1 MADADTKPFSGK
13 ILYASYQESESL
25 PGYVRYALAGLAQ
38 TGFPVVY
45 LTNERDLDAD
55 SHAFLDSHHIE
66 LFFTVN
72 RGYDFGMW
80 RRYLQYVAKFRKE
93 SWDRLVLI
101 NDSIVYYQNRF
112 HSMFSRAE
120 ASDADAVS
128 LTQNEEYRHHLQ
140 SFFLYLKPRAIQ
152 TLLEHFERN
161 PETSGFYDT
170 VRVMEVGFSGLMQ
183 DKGLKLDALYTT
195 KDRIIFSYPEL
206 IRAKAGFVKRK
217 LLEKRFT
224 NKEVLHF
231 FKHNAAA
238 AYKVNYRKLIL
249 REGFPDKDFRSEWL
263 VTRKEKFI
271 PWLTNFFREPLLR
284 LFCFLLLKV
293 LVPLKSIVRK

>member
-1 MADADTKPFSGK
+1 MADADIKTLSGK
-13 ILYASYQESESL
+13 ILYASYQESETL
-25 PGYVRYALAGLAQ
+25 PGYVRYALAGLSQ

-72 RGYDFGMW
+72 SGYDFGMW
-80 RRYLQYVAKFRKE
+80 RRYLEYVAKFRKE
-93 SWDRLVLI
+93 SWGRLVLI

-112 HSMFSRAE
+112 HSIFSRAE

-128 LTQNEEYRHHLQ
+128 LTQNEEFRHHLQ

-161 PETSGFYDT
+161 PETDDFYDT

-183 DKGLKLDALYTT
+183 DKGLKLEALYSTSAPVL
-195 KDRIIFSYPEL
+195 FSYLEL

-224 NKEVLHF
+224 NEEVFHF
-231 FKHNAAA
+231 WKNGADA
-238 AYKVNYRKLIL
+238 AYKTDYAKFIAK
-249 REGFPDKDFRSEWL
+249 EGALDKDFRQDWL
-263 VTRKEKFI
+263 VTDKKSV
-271 PWLTNFFREPLLR
+271 LHGVMYFFRMLYLHFR
-284 LFCFLLLKV
+284 WNIHIIKQKV
-293 LVPLKSIVRK
+293 LPSSL